1 MTTKKGDVVLCSA
14 NPKSYQEKARF
25 KLLGD
30 NRTVPTLS
38 DRRLYVRD
46 LEFIY
51 CLDIA
56 AK

>member
-1 MTTKKGDVVLCSA
+1 M
-14 NPKSYQEKARF
+14 
-25 KLLGD
+25 LGD

-38 DRRLYVRD
+38 DRRLYLRD
-46 LEFIY
+46 LEYIY